1 MSDFATFYEA
11 LSKYGLETFHKYYGL
26 YPCRVERNDD
36 EEGRGR
42 IQVSNPI
49 IGKGEIIE
57 EWVLPCFPGAGP
69 DRGTF
74 WPPEIGDWVYCS
86 FTRGEPDRPEIYLGG
101 WYANGEV
108 PSEFKYT
115 DGVAG
120 NEFGVPERRGFITRK
135 GHRLLFTDE
144 AGKESIRLL
153 WHQASSDP
161 NRAESPRTGGS
172 YAGVLINPDGSVTIT
187 NKNGAQLTLATP
199 ENASD
204 TSLVLI
210 DDNGNSISMAD
221 DNVSVVSSSG
231 DSIELKKG
239 AISVNSKKTVTVNSP
254 SVNLAAGGVDIASGA
269 DSPAMR
275 FIDWVTWASSH
286 THLTAFGPSSPPV
299 VPPTPTIASK
309 NVKLK

>member
-1 MSDFATFYEA
+1 MTDFATFYDS
-11 LSKYGLETFHKYYGL
+11 LSQWGLESFHKYYGL

-36 EEGRGR
+36 EEARGR

-49 IGKGEIIE
+49 IGEGEIIE
-57 EWVLPCFPGAGP
+57 VWVLPCLIGAGP
-69 DRGTF
+69 DRGSF
-74 WPPEIGDWVYCS
+74 WPPEVGDWVYCS

-101 WYANGEV
+101 WYADGEL
-108 PSEFKYT
+108 PRDFRYT

-135 GHRLLFTDE
+135 GHRLVFSDE

-153 WHQASSDP
+153 WHKADEDP
-161 NRAESPRTGGS
+161 DRAATPARSGGKHAGILIES
-172 YAGVLINPDGSVTIT
+172 DGSVTIT
-187 NKNGAQLTLATP
+187 NQNGAVLKLDA
-199 ENASD
+199 AD
-204 TSLVLI
+204 ASLVLV
-210 DDNGNSISMAD
+210 DDKGNLLSMKDKTMSLISSA
-221 DNVSVVSSSG
+221 G
-231 DSIELKKG
+231 DSVEMNDG
-239 AISVNSKKTVTVNSP
+239 AISVNAGKTVTVNAP
-254 SVNLAAGGVDIASGA
+254 SVNLAAGGVDIITGA

-275 FIDWVTWASSH
+275 FVDWVAWAGAH